1 MSAIN
6 HYQPL
11 LALLLGILGWLAAV
25 GFGILLL
32 DAAKIRITPPWKQV
46 VGFLVGVLSLSLVVQ
61 IIAIAGLASRNNLVG
76 IAIIFTLVGMIG
88 IIRNRMQ
95 LVPDRFQ
102 PGGWLDYTLLG
113 IIALSLLANLLVALA
128 PSTKIDEL
136 YYHMLLPRRI
146 IQDGELIFYRQP
158 WEGAVYPQ
166 MLYQMASAVFYAL
179 GYPDAPKVLSWCTSL
194 TLTWFIAYLII
205 QHAARSA
212 RPEGLK
218 GDVTIA
224 LLCAA
229 LALTG
234 MYSVVWHVTGGAH
247 ALGDLAITALI
258 LLLYFHNTLTD
269 EWGAGSVLVA
279 GGISGVAAAG
289 TKISLLPLVLLCSLI
304 LVYLVWKSPRGGS
317 LLKTGWLIGLPW
329 LIFYAP
335 VVLWTFIQSGSPF
348 GPMLAGIGG
357 WSIYNVPE
365 IQGFLA
371 QTSSA
376 NRRVNFS
383 ILAKNIAF
391 WSPLLWALV
400 LYGFFTRW
408 PDKRSKLIIL
418 GLLFFQLAVI
428 LAVLPFDLRFL
439 GGIQY
444 ALLCIL
450 GCQVAVRIH
459 GLSPRVM
466 RYQPLVFAFLL
477 PWLAIQLYYAVPFA
491 RVSLG
496 ITPPAEWCQDT
507 IPLCNDFA
515 QIDRVLPA
523 GAQLLGDLRLASVY
537 APRPVYYDIQDAD
550 PRSPLY
556 AVYIGDPEESG
567 VNSGPC
573 KQGKRIYHN
582 PEARFMVY
590 RTPGI
595 PPFLQEISVYQLNCG
610 MP

>member
-1 MSAIN
+1 
-6 HYQPL
+6 
-11 LALLLGILGWLAAV
+11 
-25 GFGILLL
+25 
-32 DAAKIRITPPWKQV
+32 
-46 VGFLVGVLSLSLVVQ
+46 
-61 IIAIAGLASRNNLVG
+61 
-76 IAIIFTLVGMIG
+76 
-88 IIRNRMQ
+88 
-95 LVPDRFQ
+95 
-102 PGGWLDYTLLG
+102 
-113 IIALSLLANLLVALA
+113 
-128 PSTKIDEL
+128 
-136 YYHMLLPRRI
+136 
-146 IQDGELIFYRQP
+146 
-158 WEGAVYPQ
+158 
-166 MLYQMASAVFYAL
+166 
-179 GYPDAPKVLSWCTSL
+179 VLSWCTSL

-317 LLKTGWLIGLPW
+317 LLKTGCLIGLPW

-477 PWLAIQLYYAVPFA
+477 PWLAIQLYYAVPFVK
-491 RVSLG
+491 VSLG

>member
-32 DAAKIRITPPWKQV
+32 EAAKIRITPPWKQV

-95 LVPDRFQ
+95 LVPDRFR

-166 MLYQMASAVFYAL
+166 MLYQLASAVFYAL
-179 GYPDAPKVLSWCTSL
+179 GYPDAPNVLSWCTSL

-269 EWGAGSVLVA
+269 EWGAGSVLAA

-329 LIFYAP
+329 LVFYAP

-418 GLLFFQLAVI
+418 GLLFFQLAVS

-450 GCQVAVRIH
+450 GCQVAVRIQ

-477 PWLAIQLYYAVPFA
+477 PWLAIQLYYAVPFVK
-491 RVSLG
+491 VSLG
-496 ITPPAEWCQDT
+496 ITPPAEWCQDA

-515 QIDRVLPA
+515 QLDRVLPA
-523 GAQLLGDLRLASVY
+523 GAQLLGNLRLASVY
-537 APRPVYYDIQDAD
+537 VPRPVYYDIQDAD

-573 KQGKRIYHN
+573 KRGKRIYHN

-590 RTPGI
+590 RTPGR